1 MPSVS
6 IIIPTHDRPHLL
18 PRAVKSAFT
27 AGTEVEVVVV
37 DDGSI
42 DETAAVC
49 KSLTGINYV
58 RLEQNQGVAGARN
71 VGISSSSAE
80 YIAFL
85 DDDDLRL
92 PGSLEMQLA
101 VLETSP
107 DIALVYGQ
115 ALIDGARKETEQDR
129 YPRNCPTGDVF
140 WQLLTENFIP
150 SGAAVF
156 RRSCLKPV
164 GLLNRSIAGV
174 DDWDLW
180 VRISESHR
188 VKSVPQPVMI
198 WHRPFPT
205 SDQGSARAI
214 EMVALSSK
222 QFKQCWLK
230 LPRVVEAPEHV
241 RRKISRQFTESMAR
255 HLISEAQR
263 SVSYGNLSRA
273 NRCILSA
280 LRHHPRGSAFHVARE
295 ISDKIRRMRGAA
307 ITPGDPILKN
317 D

>member
-1 MPSVS
+1 MPTVSV
-6 IIIPTHDRPHLL
+6 IIPTHDRPHLL
-18 PRAVKSAFT
+18 QRAVKSALT
-27 AGTEVEVVVV
+27 AGTGVEVVVV

-42 DETAAVC
+42 DETASVC
-49 KSLTGINYV
+49 KSITGIKYI

-92 PGSLEMQLA
+92 PGSLDVQLA
-101 VLETSP
+101 ALQESS

-140 WQLLTENFIP
+140 WELLTENFIP

-156 RRSCLKPV
+156 RRSCLNDV
-164 GLLNRSIAGV
+164 GLLNKSIPGV

-180 VRISESHR
+180 IRISAVYR
-188 VKSVPQPVMI
+188 VKSVDHPVMI
-198 WHRPFPT
+198 WRRPFPI
-205 SDQGSARAI
+205 SDQGSARAV

-222 QFKQCWLK
+222 QFKQCWLN
-230 LPRVVEAPEHV
+230 LERVVEAPAHV
-241 RRKISRQFTESMAR
+241 RRRISLQFTESMAR

-263 SVSYGNLSRA
+263 SLSYGNVSRA
-273 NRCILSA
+273 HRCIIAA
-280 LRHHPRGSAFHVARE
+280 LRHHPRGTAFHAAHE
-295 ISDKIRRMRGAA
+295 ISSKIRRMRGRPSHLV
-307 ITPGDPILKN
+307 TQLL
-317 D
+317 